1 MTIAIVPTLVKLPIR
16 ATPAEGAANGA
27 AAMPTADI
35 SADFASI
42 LRGLPVAVGKSVP
55 EQEATASG
63 EAVMAESTIAAG
75 DPALLTPFSPPSLNQ
90 PGSSQGAVGQEFEL
104 SRQTRPDPLMT
115 ATLSRIVREPRQ
127 EPLKIEDAAGDR
139 QQQSPSGASAADD
152 QPAKFAVAAFT
163 APPAER
169 IVPNRPEAGSP
180 TSVLN
185 TLPSAPTPVSGAV
198 SHDIPHHLQT
208 ELRDPAWASE
218 FGQKLLWFASNEKQ
232 LAQLT
237 LHPPQLGSIEI
248 TRGIDNSGPE
258 AGSPANPL
266 NTLPSAPTPVSGA
279 VSHDIPHHLQTELR
293 DPAWASEFGQ
303 KLLWF
308 ASNEKQLAQLT
319 LHPPQLGSIE
329 ITRGIDNSGPEAGSP
344 ANPLNTL
351 PSAPTP
357 VNGAVSHDIPHHLQT
372 PLRDPA
378 WASEFGQ
385 KLLWF
390 ASNEKQLA
398 QLTLHPPQL
407 GSIEITLNLDKDI
420 AKAHFVSSSADVRG
434 AIETAAPRL
443 REMFASAGIELGQVS
458 VGSESLPQQQGGRQ
472 EPSHRPRPLADNAIL
487 GIASAGDL
495 QGQSFANRR
504 GQGLIDVFA

>member
-27 AAMPTADI
+27 AATPTADI

-42 LRGLPVAVGKSVP
+42 LLGLPVAVGKSVP

-90 PGSSQGAVGQEFEL
+90 PGSSQGAVGQEFEA

-115 ATLSRIVREPRQ
+115 ATSSRIVREPRQ
-127 EPLKIEDAAGDR
+127 EPLKIEGAAGDR

-208 ELRDPAWASE
+208 ALRDPAWASE

-266 NTLPSAPTPVSGA
+266 NTLPSAPTPA
-279 VSHDIPHHLQTELR
+279 
-293 DPAWASEFGQ
+293 
-303 KLLWF
+303 
-308 ASNEKQLAQLT
+308 
-319 LHPPQLGSIE
+319 
-329 ITRGIDNSGPEAGSP
+329 
-344 ANPLNTL
+344 
-351 PSAPTP
+351 
-357 VNGAVSHDIPHHLQT
+357 NGAVSHDIPHHLQT
-372 PLRDPA
+372 ALRDPA

-407 GSIEITLNLDKDI
+407 GSIEITLNLDKDS
-420 AKAHFVSSSADVRG
+420 AKAIISSRVQR
-434 AIETAAPRL
+434 
-443 REMFASAGIELGQVS
+443 
-458 VGSESLPQQQGGRQ
+458 
-472 EPSHRPRPLADNAIL
+472 
-487 GIASAGDL
+487 
-495 QGQSFANRR
+495 
-504 GQGLIDVFA
+504 

>member
-1 MTIAIVPTLVKLPIR
+1 MTIAIVPTLVKSPIR

-27 AAMPTADI
+27 AATPTADI

-42 LRGLPVAVGKSVP
+42 LLGLPVAVGKSVP

-63 EAVMAESTIAAG
+63 EAVMAESSVAAG
-75 DPALLTPFSPPSLNQ
+75 DPALLAPFSPPSLNQ
-90 PGSSQGAVGQEFEL
+90 PGGSQGAVGQAFEA

-115 ATLSRIVREPRQ
+115 ATSSRIAREPRQ
-127 EPLKIEDAAGDR
+127 EPPEIEGAAGDR

-152 QPAKFAVAAFT
+152 QPAKFAVSAFA

-185 TLPSAPTPVSGAV
+185 TLPSAPTPV
-198 SHDIPHHLQT
+198 
-208 ELRDPAWASE
+208 
-218 FGQKLLWFASNEKQ
+218 
-232 LAQLT
+232 
-237 LHPPQLGSIEI
+237 
-248 TRGIDNSGPE
+248 
-258 AGSPANPL
+258 
-266 NTLPSAPTPVSGA
+266 
-279 VSHDIPHHLQTELR
+279 
-293 DPAWASEFGQ
+293 
-303 KLLWF
+303 
-308 ASNEKQLAQLT
+308 
-319 LHPPQLGSIE
+319 
-329 ITRGIDNSGPEAGSP
+329 
-344 ANPLNTL
+344 
-351 PSAPTP
+351 
-357 VNGAVSHDIPHHLQT
+357 NGAVSHDIPHHLQT
-372 PLRDPA
+372 TLRDPA

-458 VGSESLPQQQGGRQ
+458 VGSESLQQQPGDRQ

-487 GIASAGDL
+487 GIASAGEL
-495 QGQSFANRR
+495 PGQSFANRR

>member
-1 MTIAIVPTLVKLPIR
+1 MTIAIVPTLVKSPIR

-27 AAMPTADI
+27 AATPTADI

-42 LRGLPVAVGKSVP
+42 LLGLPVAVGKSVP

-63 EAVMAESTIAAG
+63 EAVMAESSVAAG
-75 DPALLTPFSPPSLNQ
+75 DPALLAPFSPPSLNQ
-90 PGSSQGAVGQEFEL
+90 PGGSQGAVGQEFEA

-115 ATLSRIVREPRQ
+115 ATSSRIAREPRQ
-127 EPLKIEDAAGDR
+127 EPLKIEGAAGDR

-185 TLPSAPTPVSGAV
+185 TLPSAPTP
-198 SHDIPHHLQT
+198 DIPHHLQT
-208 ELRDPAWASE
+208 ALRDPAWASE
-218 FGQKLLWFASNEKQ
+218 FGQKLLWFASN
-232 LAQLT
+232 
-237 LHPPQLGSIEI
+237 
-248 TRGIDNSGPE
+248 
-258 AGSPANPL
+258 
-266 NTLPSAPTPVSGA
+266 GA
-279 VSHDIPHHLQTELR
+279 VSHDIPHHLQT
-293 DPAWASEFGQ
+293 A
-303 KLLWF
+303 
-308 ASNEKQLAQLT
+308 
-319 LHPPQLGSIE
+319 
-329 ITRGIDNSGPEAGSP
+329 
-344 ANPLNTL
+344 
-351 PSAPTP
+351 
-357 VNGAVSHDIPHHLQT
+357 
-372 PLRDPA
+372 LRDPA

-407 GSIEITLNLDKDI
+407 GSIEITLNLDKDS
-420 AKAHFVSSSADVRG
+420 AKAHFVSPSADVRG

-458 VGSESLPQQQGGRQ
+458 VGSESLQQQPGGRQ

-495 QGQSFANRR
+495 PGQSFANRR